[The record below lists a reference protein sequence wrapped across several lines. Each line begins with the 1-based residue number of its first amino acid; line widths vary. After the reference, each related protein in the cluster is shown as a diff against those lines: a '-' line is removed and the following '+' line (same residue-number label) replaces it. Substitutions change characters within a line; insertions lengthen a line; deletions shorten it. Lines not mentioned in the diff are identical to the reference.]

1 MIALEDI
8 MSAAM
13 TAPPDRRE
21 AALRI
26 LRGELPKEEPYLTLR
41 ELSRRLGFG
50 ITTLRRWRIPGHGVS
65 GAKRYR
71 FAEVEA
77 YFATEAFQRRKAA
90 IRAERAALAKE
101 VSPSRSL
108 SRTAAIAGLAF
119 ARDQIPTGIAS
130 PRTKKGR
137 PTWQS

>member
-13 TAPPDRRE
+13 TAPAERRE

-41 ELSRRLGFG
+41 ELARRLGFG

-77 YFATEAFQRRKAA
+77 YFTTEEFKRRKAA
-90 IRAERAALAKE
+90 IRAERAR
-101 VSPSRSL
+101 SR
-108 SRTAAIAGLAF
+108 IA
-119 ARDQIPTGIAS
+119 
-130 PRTKKGR
+130 
-137 PTWQS
+137 